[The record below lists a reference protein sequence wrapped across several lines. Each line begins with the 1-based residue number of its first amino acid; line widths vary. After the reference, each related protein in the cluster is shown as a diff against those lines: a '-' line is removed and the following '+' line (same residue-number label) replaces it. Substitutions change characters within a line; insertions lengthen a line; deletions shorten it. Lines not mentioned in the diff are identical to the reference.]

1 MNLRTTGLLAL
12 VAFFLGGFVYLY
24 EIEGGSD
31 REAAS
36 EAAKALFKGVEAAAI
51 ESVELTTSE
60 GSAARFERRDGVWR
74 VVAPVEG
81 AGDAM
86 ALDGVASALATLA
99 RAGEVKAAPGDLAQ
113 FGLGP
118 EAQTVGFTAAGASHT
133 LRIGRPTPVGGHVYV
148 VADEGGEVA
157 YVEGFRLNAFKHGL
171 TELRDR
177 KVLALEADA
186 VNRLELSW
194 PEAKGPFAIALE
206 RDADQ
211 VWQLRRP
218 IAGRADQ
225 QTVRGLLSNLEYLQ
239 ATGFVD
245 VRTPAADEALR
256 ETALEIDYSGGDAAS
271 GDASAGK
278 LRIAGLLEGARLVE
292 SGAKLFLLA
301 PERLDD
307 FARNL
312 SAYRD
317 KQLVALDAESL
328 EKIEF
333 EFAGK
338 DAVALVHG
346 ETGWSAGEREID
358 AEAVEGLAA
367 SLAGLHAADIAAD
380 EMGDRELESL
390 GLAPPAVRIRIGAG
404 GSEAAGKGGEPI
416 GLELGRLDPDRGL
429 FARRTGNPTVFVID
443 AALAESLPL
452 SLTAFDE
459 RYGKAAAAPVPA
471 DPASTEAA
479 GSAAAAG
486 ADLLE
491 Q

>member
-31 REAAS
+31 REVAN
-36 EAAKALFKGVEAAAI
+36 EAEKALFAGVDAAAI

-60 GSAARFERRDGVWR
+60 GSAARFERREGAWR

-118 EAQTVGFTAAGASHT
+118 DAKAVRFTAAGASHT
-133 LRIGRPTPVGGHVYV
+133 LRIGRATPVGGNVYV
-148 VADEGGEVA
+148 AADDGGEVA
-157 YVEGFRLNAFKHGL
+157 YVESFRLNAFKHSL

-177 KVLALEADA
+177 KVLALEAGVVA
-186 VNRLELSW
+186 HLQLSW
-194 PEAKGPFAIALE
+194 PESKGAFTLELE

-211 VWQLRRP
+211 AWQLRRP

-225 QTVRGLLSNLEYLQ
+225 QTVRTLLSNLEYLQ

-245 VRTPAADEALR
+245 ARTPAVDAALR
-256 ETALEIDYSGGDAAS
+256 ETALEVVYSGEGDADAAS
-271 GDASAGK
+271 GK
-278 LRIAGLLEGARLVE
+278 LRIAGLLEGSRLVE
-292 SGAKLFLLA
+292 SGSKLYLLA

-307 FARNL
+307 FARGL

-317 KQLVALDAESL
+317 KQLVALDAGSL
-328 EKIEF
+328 EKIEL
-333 EFAGK
+333 EFAGEETI
-338 DAVALVHG
+338 ALIHA

-358 AEAVEGLAA
+358 SEAVAGLAA
-367 SLAGLHAADIAAD
+367 SLAGLRAADIAAD
-380 EMGDRELESL
+380 EMGGAELASI
-390 GLAPPAVRIRIGAG
+390 GLAPPAVRIQLVTG
-404 GSEAAGKGGEPI
+404 GSETAGKADGAM
-416 GLELGRLDPDRGL
+416 GLELGRFDPERGL
-429 FARRTGNPTVFVID
+429 FARRTGVPTVFVLD
-443 AALAESLPL
+443 PALSEALPL
-452 SLTAFDE
+452 TAAGFDE
-459 RYGKAAAAPVPA
+459 RYGKAAAAP
-471 DPASTEAA
+471 DPAAA
-479 GSAAAAG
+479 TPTDSSGSASPAG
-486 ADLLE
+486 TDLLE